1 MYRVFRPLPMGLLF
15 CATAAAQPA
24 APLLLDE
31 VAVTADRVGT
41 PIERIGSSITVITR
55 AELERQQTRQVID
68 ILRQVPG
75 VTVSRSGSFGGTAE
89 VRIRGTDN
97 RNTVVLIDGVEVSD
111 PSSTQTQFDFA
122 HLLAGDVE
130 RIEILR
136 GSQSTLYGGDAIGGV
151 VNIITRAGGGPLRQ
165 SLTLEAG
172 SFASNLQDY
181 AVRGGG
187 ERLGFAFQV
196 QRFDSN
202 GISAAD
208 ENAGNDEADA
218 ARNVT
223 VSGKLSYQASDAL
236 TLRANLRHADA
247 DVEFDAFVFPAGFM
261 DAGETTEVRQTSARG
276 AAELALWD
284 GRWISAFGVGYTVNQ
299 RDDFS
304 AGVPNFFADGERL
317 KFDYQGTLDLHA
329 SGSLVFGAET
339 ETERFET
346 RFEPPRDVRISGY
359 YGLYQFDVAEQVF
372 LSLGARL
379 DDHETFG
386 TETTW
391 RATAAWLLDA
401 TATTVRG
408 SYGTGFRAP
417 SLFELFANAFG
428 NPDLQPEQ
436 SDSFDLGVEQELL
449 DGRLTLGVTW
459 FRIDIENRIAFES
472 RFDAE
477 GNFIGGGFAQVA
489 GRSESRG
496 WELSAAYR
504 PAERL
509 ALAATYTYNDAED
522 SLTGR
527 RFSRRP
533 RHAANLN
540 VDYGFLDGRGQA
552 SLNLR
557 YVADVVESGMPL
569 DDYLRADL
577 ALSWQA
583 AADWRVFGRIENL
596 TDEEYQEALGFG
608 TPDRSYYLG
617 TALTF

>member
-1 MYRVFRPLPMGLLF
+1 MYRISLPLGLLF
-15 CATAAAQPA
+15 CASASAESAT
-24 APLLLDE
+24 PLMMDE
-31 VAVTADRVGT
+31 VAITADRIST

-68 ILRQVPG
+68 ILRQAPG
-75 VTVSRSGSFGGTAE
+75 VTVSRSGSFGGAAE
-89 VRIRGTDN
+89 VRIRGADN

-151 VNIITRAGGGPLRQ
+151 VNIITRSGAGPLRH

-172 SFASNLQDY
+172 SFATNLQDY
-181 AVRGGG
+181 ALRGGQG
-187 ERLGFAFQV
+187 RVGFAFQV
-196 QRFDSN
+196 QRFDTH

-208 ENAGNDEADA
+208 ENAGNHEADA
-218 ARNVT
+218 NRNVT
-223 VSGKLSYQASDAL
+223 ASGKVSYKASEAL
-236 TLRANLRHADA
+236 TLRFNLRHADA
-247 DVEFDAFVFPAGFM
+247 EAEFDAFVFPAGFM
-261 DAGETTEVRQTSARG
+261 DAEETTEIQQASARL
-276 AAELALWD
+276 AADLSLWD
-284 GRWISAFGVGYTVNQ
+284 GRWSSQLGVGYSANQ

-304 AGVPNFFADGERL
+304 AGEPNFFADGKRL

-329 SGSLVFGAET
+329 SGSLVLGAET

-346 RFEPPRDVRISGY
+346 RFEPRREVRISGY
-359 YGLYQFDVAEQVF
+359 YGLYQFGLGEQLF

-379 DDHETFG
+379 DDHQSFG
-386 TETTW
+386 AETTW
-391 RATAAWLLDA
+391 RATAAWLIDA
-401 TATTVRG
+401 TDTTVRG
-408 SYGTGFRAP
+408 SIGTGFRAP
-417 SLFELFANAFG
+417 SLFELFANSFG
-428 NPDLQPEQ
+428 NPDLQPEE
-436 SDSFDLGVEQELL
+436 SDSYDLGVEQALL
-449 DGRLTLGVTW
+449 DGQLTLGATW

-472 RFDAE
+472 QFDAE
-477 GNFIGGGFAQVA
+477 GNFIGGGFTQIA

-496 WELSAAYR
+496 WELVATYR
-504 PAERL
+504 PVERL
-509 ALAATYTYNDAED
+509 KLAAAYTYNDAED
-522 SLTGR
+522 SLTGQQ
-527 RFSRRP
+527 FSRRP
-533 RHAANLN
+533 RHVANLN
-540 VDYGFLDGRGQA
+540 LDYGFLDGRAQT

-557 YVADVVESGMPL
+557 YVADTEESGQPL

-583 AADWRVFGRIENL
+583 APDWRVFGRIENL